1 METVDR
7 NYPWTILVLEDDIIR
22 SQQIREKVIQT
33 WPKSQVKVK
42 HHQDLNIDW
51 GSVEAVISF
60 SEFEP
65 IISWIRNATL
75 IPVLVYSDSTKLD
88 LSQLLVKKSCFHQ
101 FHNAFSTLL
110 NSSFSIS
117 FT

>member
-1 METVDR
+1 MELVDR
-7 NYPWTILVLEDDIIR
+7 NYPWTILILDDDTTR
-22 SQQIREKVIQT
+22 SQQVREKVIQT
-33 WPKSQVKVK
+33 WPKSRIDVK

-51 GSVEAVISF
+51 GNIEAVISF

-75 IPVLVYSDSTKLD
+75 IPVLVYSDSSTLD
-88 LSQLLVKKSCFHQ
+88 LSHLLVKKSCFHQ